1 MAFGGNVP
9 HFDTVYQRVCLQLSH
24 ARLAVGGDS
33 HARNTVWKIE
43 GILGTQQYR
52 GGLSTL
58 RGNRGLE
65 HFAVGG
71 GNLGKVYSFS
81 SVQFF
86 EEL

>member
-58 RGNRGLE
+58 RGNRPLQRDVISHVTRGLISLRGD
-65 HFAVGG
+65 A
-71 GNLGKVYSFS
+71 LKSA
-81 SVQFF
+81 
-86 EEL
+86 